1 MGKYIIE
8 IKETARKDLAKNY
21 KSGDKAS
28 INRIEQILKVLE
40 SHPATGIGNPE
51 QLKYAMNFK

>member
-8 IKETARKDLAKNY
+8 IKETARKDLAKIY

-28 INRIEQILKVLE
+28 INRIE
-40 SHPATGIGNPE
+40 
-51 QLKYAMNFK
+51 